1 MEDIRSWMSVNLLK
15 LNDDKTEV
23 LIITSKE
30 HISSDQ
36 NIAINV
42 GGCDIHPSTEQPR
55 NLGVLFYSTCSLKYH
70 VNKLVC
76 IFCSYVILSFGNL
89 SFEGDWCGIVWWC

>member
-1 MEDIRSWMSVNLLK
+1 MEDIRSCMSVNLLK

-23 LIITSKE
+23 LMITSKE
-30 HISSDQ
+30 HICSDQ

-55 NLGVLFYSTCSLKYH
+55 NLGVLFDSTCSLKHH
-70 VNKLVC
+70 VNKLCKSLNFNIYNV
-76 IFCSYVILSFGNL
+76 
-89 SFEGDWCGIVWWC
+89 